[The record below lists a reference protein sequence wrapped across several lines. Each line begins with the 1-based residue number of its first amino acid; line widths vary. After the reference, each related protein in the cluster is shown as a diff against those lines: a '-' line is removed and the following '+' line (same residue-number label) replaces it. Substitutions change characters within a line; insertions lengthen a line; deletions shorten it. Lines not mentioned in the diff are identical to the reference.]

1 MKQEYIQSC
10 PDFLRQSQWDMN
22 MICTYQ
28 TLSQFAYLIPNLR
41 VEILKKQSGSQS
53 LNI

>member
-1 MKQEYIQSC
+1 MQSC
-10 PDFLRQSQWDMN
+10 PDFLRQSQWGMN

-28 TLSQFAYLIPNLR
+28 TLSQFASLIPNLR
-41 VEILKKQSGSQS
+41 VGTLKKQSGSQS